1 LLILG
6 LVMAFEVRSMNS
18 FRDSITQG
26 RGVSGPVMPAKKSPR
41 SKGDSLSGLQVQ
53 RAETRTHNQRTEPRQ
68 ILAAEEAR
76 LLVGRRNYVVDV
88 LNLSGGGAM
97 IRTNV
102 PLKLWKQVHLEL
114 ADGDALE
121 CAVRW
126 IREDRIGLEF
136 AHETQ
141 VAGDAAK
148 RDAMLLDTIGRNF
161 PEVTEEPAHEKE
173 AGLAP
178 GGADAQRRA
187 GLRHPLI
194 WSGEIHFDHDTTRVR
209 LRNVSETG
217 AMVDCPRPFPEGA
230 EVLLDL
236 GGGGQ
241 HFASVTW
248 SRGDQ
253 LGLHFKR
260 PFDIACLA
268 KAKPE
273 VAPKSWDRPEYLS
286 AGQDTDSPWA
296 EPWERLSLN
305 ELKDE
310 LEGFLKR

>member
-1 LLILG
+1 
-6 LVMAFEVRSMNS
+6 MNS
-18 FRDSITQG
+18 FRDSITNG
-26 RGVSGPVMPAKKSPR
+26 RAASGPVMPAKKAR
-41 SKGDSLSGLQVQ
+41 GADGDSLTGTVIP
-53 RAETRTHNQRTEPRQ
+53 RAEARTHNQRAENREV
-68 ILAAEEAR
+68 LASGETG
-76 LLVGRRNYVVDV
+76 LVVGRRSYVVDL

-102 PLKLWKQVHLEL
+102 PLQLWKQVHLEL
-114 ADGDALE
+114 GESGSVE
-121 CAVRW
+121 CVVRW

-141 VAGDAAK
+141 VGGDIAK
-148 RDAMLLDTIGRNF
+148 RDAMLLDTIVRNF
-161 PEVTEEPAHEKE
+161 PEVAGDSQAAAPAPAET
-173 AGLAP
+173 
-178 GGADAQRRA
+178 QRRG

-194 WSGEIHFDHDTTRVR
+194 WSGEIHFDHDSTKVR

-236 GGGGQ
+236 GGAGQ
-241 HFASVTW
+241 HFAAVTW

-253 LGLHFKR
+253 LGLKFQR

-268 KAKPE
+268 QAKPE
-273 VAPKSWDRPEYLS
+273 VAAKNWTRPEYLT
-286 AGQDTDSPWA
+286 ADQDVDSPWA

-305 ELKDE
+305 QLRDE

>member
-1 LLILG
+1 
-6 LVMAFEVRSMNS
+6 MNS
-18 FRDSITQG
+18 FRDSITNA
-26 RGVSGPVMPAKKSPR
+26 RAASGPVMPAKKSR
-41 SKGDSLSGLQVQ
+41 GTDGDTLTGLQVE
-53 RAETRTHNQRTEPRQ
+53 RKETRTHNQRAQSREV
-68 ILAAEEAR
+68 LSAEEVG
-76 LLVGRRNYVVDV
+76 LTVGRRAYTVDL

-97 IRTNV
+97 IRTNL

-114 ADGDALE
+114 GDGGSVE
-121 CAVRW
+121 CVVRW
-126 IREDRIGLEF
+126 IRDDRIGLEF

-141 VAGDAAK
+141 IGGDTAK
-148 RDAMLLDTIGRNF
+148 RDAMLLETISRNF
-161 PEVTEEPAHEKE
+161 PEVTGAPHAAPATAE
-173 AGLAP
+173 
-178 GGADAQRRA
+178 AQRRA

-194 WSGEIHFDHDTTRVR
+194 WSGEIHYDYESTRVR

-217 AMVDCPRPFPEGA
+217 AMVDSKKSFPDGA

-253 LGLHFKR
+253 LGLKFQR

-268 KAKPE
+268 QSKPE
-273 VAPKSWDRPEYLS
+273 VAPKNWKRPEYLS

-296 EPWERLSLN
+296 EPWERLSLDK
-305 ELKDE
+305 LKDE